1 MPYINDEIRVS
12 IETFEDLDM
21 NPVQVNFY
29 NFLRKCLE
37 NGNKLIVYRSSFE
50 EKDKLTSISSLE
62 HFEAFI
68 RTIGVAVL

>member
-21 NPVQVNFY
+21 NPVQANFY
-29 NFLRKCLE
+29 NFLRDCLE
-37 NGNKLIVYRSSFE
+37 KGNKLIVYRSSFE
-50 EKDKLTSISSLE
+50 ENAKLTSISTLE

-68 RTIGVAVL
+68 RSIGVAIL